1 LHTDD
6 ALRTKDKTCTPLA
19 HTCAPLA
26 RLTRLA
32 HLIATTTLNIPWSGR
47 HLHAAAPLAAG
58 QMGLCLMSHAP
69 VVMRQVA
76 PAGVYSGV
84 LSVAKDIMAKEGL
97 KGFYRGLVPVIVRAF
112 PANAA
117 CFLVGV
123 HCLFL
128 PCHCQPCHYVVTQLT
143 VSPVIPPSPCPVFSF
158 SASTYLVR
166 PLAMLM
172 G

>member
-1 LHTDD
+1 
-6 ALRTKDKTCTPLA
+6 
-19 HTCAPLA
+19 
-26 RLTRLA
+26 
-32 HLIATTTLNIPWSGR
+32 
-47 HLHAAAPLAAG
+47 
-58 QMGLCLMSHAP
+58 MSHAP

-128 PCHCQPCHYVVTQLT
+128 PCHCQPCH
-143 VSPVIPPSPCPVFSF
+143 SPLSLPCLFFFCVHLPCASPCHAYGVIHALDP
-158 SASTYLVR
+158 
-166 PLAMLM
+166 
-172 G
+172 